1 MPKRSAVLPF
11 LAPVAFAAAVCLCVV
26 AFCGSARAEEGIRYK
41 PVVVQTGDNNL
52 YPPKVLIVDTKDGH
66 VWLWQ
71 ERGRKDSAEGAPDAQ
86 IIYQGRLA
94 PGRAAGEAVAT
105 VKGRK

>member
-1 MPKRSAVLPF
+1 MLKRLILLTFLSALVCAIPC
-11 LAPVAFAAAVCLCVV
+11 APAC
-26 AFCGSARAEEGIRYK
+26 AEEIIRYK

-52 YPPKVLIVDTKDGH
+52 SPPKVLIVDTKDGH

-71 ERGRKDSAEGAPDAQ
+71 ERGRKEAAETAPDAQ
-86 IIYQGRLA
+86 IIYQGKVA
-94 PGRAAGEAVAT
+94 PGRSPGEAVAT

>member
-1 MPKRSAVLPF
+1 MPKRLALLPLLVPLAV
-11 LAPVAFAAAVCLCVV
+11 AVFGGCAL
-26 AFCGSARAEEGIRYK
+26 AEEVIRYK

-52 YPPKVLIVDTKDGH
+52 FPPKVLIVDTKDGH

-71 ERGRKDSAEGAPDAQ
+71 ERGRKESAEGAPESQ
-86 IIYQGRLA
+86 IIYQGRVS
-94 PGRAAGEAVAT
+94 PGRAAGDAVAT

>member
-1 MPKRSAVLPF
+1 MPKRAVLLSLLLSLAV
-11 LAPVAFAAAVCLCVV
+11 LAP
-26 AFCGSARAEEGIRYK
+26 CGSALAEEVIRYK

-71 ERGRKDSAEGAPDAQ
+71 ERGRKESADITPDAQ
-86 IIYQGRLA
+86 IIYQGRLS
-94 PGRAAGEAVAT
+94 PGRAPGDAVAT
-105 VKGRK
+105 VKGRR